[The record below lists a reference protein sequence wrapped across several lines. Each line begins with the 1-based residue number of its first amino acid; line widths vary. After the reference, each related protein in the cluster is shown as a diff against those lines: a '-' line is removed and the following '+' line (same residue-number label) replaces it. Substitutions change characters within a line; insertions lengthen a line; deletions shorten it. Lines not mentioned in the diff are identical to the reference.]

1 MAAGSTDDA
10 CPSHRTLILWEVQK
24 FCVAA
29 STLSTH
35 IHFHDKLSVVSDFA
49 GIVSLLFCRP
59 RLNSSDLEI
68 HRPQLCVGGTE
79 Y

>member
-1 MAAGSTDDA
+1 VAAGSTDDA
-10 CPSHRTLILWEVQK
+10 CPSHRTLILWEVQDES

-29 STLSTH
+29 STLSIH

-68 HRPQLCVGGTE
+68 HHPLGGTE